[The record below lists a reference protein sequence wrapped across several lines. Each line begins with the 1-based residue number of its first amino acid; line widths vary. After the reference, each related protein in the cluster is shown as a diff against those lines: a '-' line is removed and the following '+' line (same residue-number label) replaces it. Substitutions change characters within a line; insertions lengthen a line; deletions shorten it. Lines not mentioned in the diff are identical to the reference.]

1 MKLEVKHGSVTTRE
15 SKMVA
20 AAPLGRTVAVALL
33 AAILG
38 VAFPRT
44 AEGYMKEIGGSPP
57 DAPGATNERPL
68 SKPLVHFLTLTSHM
82 FHASTLNLTPHPTP
96 QTLNPDPCY
105 PEP

>member
-1 MKLEVKHGSVTTRE
+1 VKLEVRRGSVTTRE

-20 AAPLGRTVAVALL
+20 AAPLGRAVAAALL

-44 AEGYMKEIGGSPP
+44 VEGYMKEIGGSPP
-57 DAPGATNERPL
+57 DTPGATNERTL
-68 SKPLVHFLTLTSHM
+68 SKPLLHFLTLTPHIL
-82 FHASTLNLTPHPTP
+82 HASALNLTPHPTP
-96 QTLNPDPCY
+96 QTLNPNPCY